1 MPARAQHA
9 QTHTN
14 TQARVSFRRI
24 EEFLS
29 RSADDVR
36 NEEAYGKMD
45 SDRHC
50 SDLKKG
56 QLKIENGEG
65 RVRGRG
71 GPRERKTLR
80 VLWWLHSMIVR
91 LNHPYVKGM

>member
-1 MPARAQHA
+1 MHSGPADVHHHHPRTHA
-9 QTHTN
+9 PNPTQPNLTGPNPTQTSITRP
-14 TQARVSFRRI
+14 QARVSFRRI

-36 NEEAYGKMD
+36 NEEAYGKTD

-50 SDLKKG
+50 PDLKKG

-65 RVRGRG
+65 
-71 GPRERKTLR
+71 
-80 VLWWLHSMIVR
+80 
-91 LNHPYVKGM
+91 